1 MSTRRGVVDESKR
14 TLEESVEPERASTL
28 TMSHRRVEAESGES
42 DRSDTSDTDW
52 RCRGRV
58 PEARTTS
65 TKALESIEAD
75 RARWQATHISRG
87 ATYRFRKPLERSATR
102 TTDSLLLFSRDL
114 SSWGILVRKHA
125 PTSALH
131 IFSTHTWNSPEKVP
145 IDLDDPGEHSTG

>member
-102 TTDSLLLFSRDL
+102 TTDSLIRTIIDSFNDTFWYISFDFTFSSIEQTL
-114 SSWGILVRKHA
+114 
-125 PTSALH
+125 
-131 IFSTHTWNSPEKVP
+131 
-145 IDLDDPGEHSTG
+145 TG